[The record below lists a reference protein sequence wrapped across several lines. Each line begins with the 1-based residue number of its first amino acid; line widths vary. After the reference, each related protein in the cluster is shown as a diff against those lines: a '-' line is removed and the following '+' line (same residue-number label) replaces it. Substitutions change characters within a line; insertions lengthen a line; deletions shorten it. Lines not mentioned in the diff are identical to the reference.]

1 MLFSSITFLYYFLPA
16 VIALYYLAPKCMRNS
31 ILLLSS
37 FFFYGW
43 GEPKYLLLMLFSIAQ
58 AYVFGLLIERYRK
71 EKSSRVFLTASLV
84 CSLFLLGYFKYADF
98 FLESVRAVTGI
109 PVKMF
114 LVLHLIN
121 SVDFSDIIIYCLK
134 DFLLGL
140 ACPVQ
145 GHMESLIRH
154 SFFMYE

>member
-43 GEPKYLLLMLFSIAQ
+43 GEPRYLLLMLFCIVQ
-58 AYVFGLLIERYRK
+58 AYVFGLLIERYRG

-98 FLESVRAVTGI
+98 FLESVRSVTGI
-109 PVKMF
+109 PVKVF
-114 LVLHLIN
+114 
-121 SVDFSDIIIYCLK
+121 DIALPIGI
-134 DFLLGL
+134 
-140 ACPVQ
+140 
-145 GHMESLIRH
+145 
-154 SFFMYE
+154 SFYTF